1 MGEFDKF
8 KPKPKN
14 KLETNTLFEFYAPS
28 AEDVR
33 LAGTFNH
40 WDPSKYRLKKNPD
53 GRWHL
58 NLKLKPG
65 RYEYRYMVDGNWEN
79 DQRPVQC
86 VPNAFGT
93 WNCVVE
99 VS

>member
-1 MGEFDKF
+1 MTKMATY
-8 KPKPKN
+8 KPKPTN
-14 KLETNTLFEFYAPS
+14 KIEKDVLFEFYAPA

-40 WDPSKYRLKKNPD
+40 WDPSKHRLRKESN

-58 NLKLKPG
+58 TLKLKLG
-65 RYEYRYMVDGNWEN
+65 RYEYRYLVDGNWEN
-79 DQRPVQC
+79 DQRPVGC

-99 VS
+99 VA